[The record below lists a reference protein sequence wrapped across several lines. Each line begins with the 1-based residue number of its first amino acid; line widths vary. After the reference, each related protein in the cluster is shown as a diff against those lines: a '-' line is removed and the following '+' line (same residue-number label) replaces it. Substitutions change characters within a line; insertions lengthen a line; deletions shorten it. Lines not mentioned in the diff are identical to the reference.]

1 MPKSSKQV
9 LTCKALLVKPIQA
22 GKVVN
27 ISSILNANLPSPLW
41 SEQVEMT
48 HHLNLHVNGS
58 LFEYEAAVGWYYT
71 EEGE

>member
-1 MPKSSKQV
+1 MPQSSKQV

-22 GKVVN
+22 GKAVN
-27 ISSILNANLPSPLW
+27 INSILNAQLPSPLW

-48 HHLNLHVNGS
+48 HHLALHVNGV
-58 LFEYEAAVGWYYT
+58 LFTYDALGWSYI